1 MYFSGLKQPK
11 ISTSNQ
17 FQLNCMRELIL
28 DTLTKGLPGI
38 TEVTGAYIVE
48 AAKVALQNQ
57 GHSDSIVLEVVGDFS
72 EEFKIR
78 WNPPLPPSIVESW
91 LDERKTAE
99 NAAIAIAFLLIL
111 QLTSYRNFELSKSGT
126 GIDYWLKSGEPEES
140 LSLVGK
146 DKARLEISGLNK
158 QTTANTIEPR
168 IRMKEKQIAASA
180 ATKIPGII
188 VVVEFGTPKAKIIVR

>member
-1 MYFSGLKQPK
+1 M
-11 ISTSNQ
+11 
-17 FQLNCMRELIL
+17 

-57 GHSDSIVLEVVGDFS
+57 GHEDGVVLEVVGDFS
-72 EEFKIR
+72 EKFKVR
-78 WNPPLPPSIVESW
+78 WHLPLAKAIVESW
-91 LDERKTAE
+91 QDERKVAE
-99 NAAIAIAFLLIL
+99 NAALAIAFLLIL

-126 GIDYWLKSGEPEES
+126 GIDYWLKSGEPEET

-158 QTTANTIEPR
+158 HTSANSIASR
-168 IRMKEKQIAASA
+168 IRLKEKQINASA
-180 ATKIPGII
+180 ATNMPGII
-188 VVVEFGTPKAKIIVR
+188 VVVEFGTPKAKIVVR